1 MKADNGS
8 DHTSPAHS
16 GGQEWERDAIA
27 WLVGQCAGPVL
38 PGDVGEAGL
47 ARAQE
52 CFWEWLGRDA
62 VSRMSLTERGQ
73 TIAAANRLTARLRE
87 RLEPDRVRRVNH
99 GPVEMRAPKHGPTGV
114 VLARARRMGAAPLV
128 DLAVAAGAGRTLWDE
143 PSESWVVV
151 PGDQQLPD
159 RRYVAL
165 RIVGDSMIPLLH
177 SGDTILVDLDG
188 EVRPGAILVA
198 RGADD
203 AGASDGYV
211 VKRVDAVLATTL
223 QLSSLN
229 PAFPGLAIPSDR
241 RHILGPV
248 VLRWCAHTLVV
259 PGTTVD

>member
-1 MKADNGS
+1 MKRDNASHDG
-8 DHTSPAHS
+8 PLARS
-16 GGQEWERDAIA
+16 GGGDEWERDAIA
-27 WLVGQCAGPVL
+27 WLAGQCAAPVL
-38 PGDVGEAGL
+38 PGDVADASL
-47 ARAQE
+47 SRAQE

-62 VSRMSLTERGQ
+62 VSRMSPAERDQ
-73 TIAAANRLTARLRE
+73 TAAAANRLAAQLRL
-87 RLEPDRVRRVNH
+87 RLEPHQVRRVDH
-99 GPVEMRAPKHGPTGV
+99 GPVEMRAPIQGATGL

-151 PGDQQLPD
+151 PSDQQLPD

-203 AGASDGYV
+203 GGATDGYV
-211 VKRVDAVLATTL
+211 VKRVDAVTATTL

-229 PAFPGLAIPSDR
+229 PTFPGLAIPSDR
-241 RHILGPV
+241 RHVLGPV
-248 VLRWCAHTLVV
+248 VLRWCAHASLA
-259 PGTTVD
+259 PQ